1 MLALLLIP
9 VHFKEPAALIITDTV
24 EKETSV
30 ILFTKPLVEDQ
41 MFVIKAEGTDVCKT
55 ASLKEAFLLLLA
67 SYFNFNLR
75 FPGEIEGSLTFLQKV
90 LVGHSDSLKQHA
102 KVSTLL
108 AKLAKA

>member
-24 EKETSV
+24 EKETPV

-41 MFVIKAEGTDVCKT
+41 MFVIKAEGTDVWKT

-75 FPGEIEGSLTFLQKV
+75 FPGEIEGSAGTIRLFETA
-90 LVGHSDSLKQHA
+90 S
-102 KVSTLL
+102 VSTLL
-108 AKLAKA
+108 AKLAK

>member
-1 MLALLLIP
+1 M
-9 VHFKEPAALIITDTV
+9 
-24 EKETSV
+24 EKETPV

-75 FPGEIEGSLTFLQKV
+75 FPGEIEGSAGRTIRLFETA
-90 LVGHSDSLKQHA
+90 S
-102 KVSTLL
+102 VSTLL
-108 AKLAKA
+108 AKLAK